1 MQQLLQHGAGVR
13 LVVNGVII
21 GFATGLTFTRSTSSK
36 FIYGIDSP
44 YAVEIAKTAYSV
56 QGTLT
61 GLRIRDSGGLDGVG
75 IMDES
80 NASAYF
86 NSKYCV
92 MEIVDRATNKNMFTI
107 QKVIFDQDSWS
118 IQAKQLVS
126 FSANFKGIFVSN
138 EVTDEP
144 Q

>member
-13 LVVNGVII
+13 LIINGVII
-21 GFATGLTFTRSTSSK
+21 GFATGINFTRSTSAK
-36 FIYGIDSP
+36 FIYEIDNP
-44 YAVEIAKTAYSV
+44 YPKEIAKTAYSV

-80 NASAYF
+80 NANAYF

-92 MEIVDRATNKNMFTI
+92 LEIVDRVTNKNMFTI
-107 QKVIFDQDSWS
+107 QKVLFDQDSWS

-126 FSANFKGIFVSN
+126 FSASFKGMFVSN
-138 EVTDEP
+138 EVTDG